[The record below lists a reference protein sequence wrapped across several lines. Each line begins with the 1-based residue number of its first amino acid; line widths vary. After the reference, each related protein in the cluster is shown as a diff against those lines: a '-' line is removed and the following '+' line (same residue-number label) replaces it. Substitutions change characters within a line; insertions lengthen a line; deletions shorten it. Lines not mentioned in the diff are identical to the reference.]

1 MESEQGHEKII
12 NSALQMFF
20 NFTTLTI
27 NYIWV
32 ERKKTRRCILC
43 ILCIL
48 LMAVTYFAIND
59 LQLIISN

>member
-32 ERKKTRRCILC
+32 ERKKTRRCIP
-43 ILCIL
+43 CIL

>member
-27 NYIWV
+27 NYINYIWV
-32 ERKKTRRCILC
+32 ERKKTRRCIP
-43 ILCIL
+43 CIL